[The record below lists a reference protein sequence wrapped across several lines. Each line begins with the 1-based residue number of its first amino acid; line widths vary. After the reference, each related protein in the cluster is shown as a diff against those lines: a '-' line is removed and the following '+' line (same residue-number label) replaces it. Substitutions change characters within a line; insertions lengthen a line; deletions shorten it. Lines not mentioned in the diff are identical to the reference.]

1 MNKKFEK
8 RVSEESIEEREMSSG
23 LQEKGVETKCDEQ
36 EERLPDTYNME
47 WEVVR
52 NLNSLYGPTESGVFL
67 TLYSFLILINITLFR
82 IWKRMTWT
90 LENSQTV

>member
-1 MNKKFEK
+1 MTKKFEK
-8 RVSEESIEEREMSSG
+8 KVSEESIEEREMSSG
-23 LQEKGVETKCDEQ
+23 LQEKGVEAKCD
-36 EERLPDTYNME
+36 
-47 WEVVR
+47 EVVR